1 MAALGAAPRAAAEP
15 MRGRPPLGREAPWR
29 PLPGRAGR
37 AYVTRRCGAGARD
50 SGARGEARAAQP
62 GSIPT
67 PPLPPAPGAPDAS
80 LGKGYRAPG
89 LASRRSR
96 RLCRPSG
103 APHRSPAVAP
113 RRSPAGVP
121 GPRVAPRSAGL
132 RVAARMPPQQE
143 GEAGYISKPVPGG
156 CEVPPVPPRRVRSG
170 RAAAALGAALGG
182 RCRAAGTGTG
192 VAAGSGAG
200 AAGGAEPRRSIKCV
214 LVGDGAVGKT
224 SLVVSYTTNGYPTE
238 YIPTAFDNF
247 SAVVSVDGKP
257 VRLQLCDTAGQDEF
271 DKLRPLCYTNTD
283 IFLLCFS
290 VVSPSSFQNVS
301 EKWVPEIR
309 CHCPKAPIILVGT
322 QSDLREDVKVLIE
335 LDKCKEKPVSE
346 EAAKLCAEEIKAVSY
361 IECSALTQKNLK
373 EVFDA
378 AIVAGIQY
386 SDTQQQPKKSKCRT
400 PDKMK
405 NLSKSWWKKYC
416 CFV

>member
-1 MAALGAAPRAAAEP
+1 MPRSAAPAPPRAALCHAEA
-15 MRGRPPLGREAPWR
+15 RSRRSGFGS
-29 PLPGRAGR
+29 AGR
-37 AYVTRRCGAGARD
+37 GERSAAG
-50 SGARGEARAAQP
+50 
-62 GSIPT
+62 IP
-67 PPLPPAPGAPDAS
+67 PPTAPGATACKREEPA
-80 LGKGYRAPG
+80 APG

-96 RLCRPSG
+96 RACRPVG
-103 APHRSPAVAP
+103 APHRTPAAAAP
-113 RRSPAGVP
+113 RRPSAGGP
-121 GPRVAPRSAGL
+121 GPRTAPRPAGL
-132 RVAARMPPQQE
+132 CVAARMPPQQE

-182 RCRAAGTGTG
+182 RCRAT
-192 VAAGSGAG
+192 GAG
-200 AAGGAEPRRSIKCV
+200 AAAGAGAGAGAGAEPRRSIKCV

-346 EAAKLCAEEIKAVSY
+346 EAAKLCAEEIKAASY